1 VFFLNLKG
9 LIQIELTLFFHLL
22 ICIQLNPYFVLMTQR
37 FFLLFIFCF
46 SVFFSYSQEYFFRNY
61 NVKDGLLNNQLHDL
75 IQAKDNTL
83 WFTSFYGLCQFDGTK
98 FTTFTEDD
106 GLCSNQV
113 RNVFEDSKGRI
124 WVSSWR
130 DKGISI
136 IENGNVW
143 TPKDTILMISGAMN
157 TAYENEKGVIWLFGT
172 HNVIKYENNKFEMV
186 FSTEDEKEYNV
197 PNDIAVINENELYVT
212 QLGNGVLKITLEP
225 FSIEHINNESHGI
238 NNICYSAYKDKK
250 GTYWFG
256 CYGSIYSFENNVM
269 TNHKIPMEFDKCRVW
284 SIAEDQDGYFWLA
297 TYGGGVIR
305 WDKKEEFITIDSK
318 GGLSDDYCYTVIVD
332 RENNKWFATDL
343 GGLDKLTDFSFQ
355 YFTKNT
361 GLKNN
366 HVYGIGQQKNGNIV
380 IGTESGFS
388 IVKENKIDTTIYEDL
403 SVHSIS
409 SGDELWYTSN
419 AGYGVL
425 KEDYQITNINHDNS
439 FNFIDSK
446 EMIVAG
452 LSRVIQNHEEVYY
465 REHQILQSAFY
476 FDNLLY
482 ISTNYGLLYVKN
494 GKTYQIKDL
503 MSMTFSE
510 VYTSVKISKNE
521 VLVSNPNELVY
532 LKNNNGSL
540 IIKRFSRKK
549 LGGVTGIYA
558 LLLDGNDLWI
568 GAQNSLA
575 KIDFDELLNH
585 DILIMENYDIT
596 HGFIKGITVPGAI
609 FKDKDGAI
617 WVGTSAGALKFSPDL
632 TRKNLLPP
640 ILNFKKIK
648 LFSREFNPELYTIDQ
663 KIVFPH
669 DKNHLTF
676 SFQAVSLT
684 NPDKIQCK
692 YRLLG
697 LSNQWSEAVSI
708 QPITYPFL
716 NPGEYTFE
724 FIANNG
730 DGVWSKDALRYS
742 FTILPP
748 FWRTWWFYTFVGI
761 GLFITIISIFYRQ
774 KTKAE
779 NTQKVQEKFT
789 RDIIEAQEEERK
801 RISKGLHDG
810 IGQNLLL
817 IKNAL
822 QSEKIDGAKTMV
834 TTTIEEVRSIS
845 RNLHPFQLEKFGLTK
860 SLESMI
866 EELDQS
872 FKEIIFTEEIDAIN
886 DLFSKEQEI
895 NIYRIIQEC
904 SNNII
909 KHANASAARIVVQ
922 KQNHNIE
929 IIVYDNGKG
938 FDLEK
943 NKDIINSL
951 GLKSIR
957 ERVKYLNGTVLF
969 DSKINKGT
977 KITLLIPFE
986 K

>member
-1 VFFLNLKG
+1 M
-9 LIQIELTLFFHLL
+9 TL
-22 ICIQLNPYFVLMTQR
+22 R
-37 FFLLFIFCF
+37 LFILITFIL
-46 SVFFSYSQEYFFRNY
+46 SLLYSHSQEYFFRNY
-61 NVKDGLLNNQLHDL
+61 DVKDGLLNNQLHDL

-83 WFTSFYGLCQFDGTK
+83 WFTSFYGVCQFDGKK

-130 DKGISI
+130 EKGISI
-136 IENGNVW
+136 IENGEIW
-143 TPKDTILMISGAMN
+143 TPKDSILMMFGAMN
-157 TAYENEKGVIWLFGT
+157 VAYENENGVIWLFGT
-172 HNVIKYENNKFEMV
+172 SNVIKYENGKFEMV
-186 FSTEDEKEYNV
+186 FSTENKKEYRI
-197 PNDIAVINENELYVT
+197 PNDIAVINDNELYLT
-212 QLGNGVLKITLEP
+212 QLENGLLKITLEP

-250 GTYWFG
+250 GKYWFG
-256 CYGSIYSFENNVM
+256 CYGSIFSFENGKM
-269 TNHKIPMEFDKCRVW
+269 TSHSIPMEFDKCRIW
-284 SIAEDQDGYFWLA
+284 SIAEDKDGYFWLA

-305 WDKKEEFITIDSK
+305 WDKKDEFIIIDSK
-318 GGLSDDYCYTVIVD
+318 NGLSDDYCYTVIVD

-343 GGLDKLTDFSFQ
+343 GGLDQLKDFSFQ

-361 GLKNN
+361 GLKSN
-366 HVYGIGQQKNGNIV
+366 HVYGIGQQKNGNVV
-380 IGTESGFS
+380 IGTEKGFS
-388 IVKENKIDTTIYEDL
+388 IVKENKIDTALYENM

-409 SGDELWYTSN
+409 SGEELWYTSD

-425 KEDYQITNINHDNS
+425 QEDYQKTNFNPTNS
-439 FNFIDSK
+439 FNYIDQK
-446 EMIVAG
+446 ENIVVG
-452 LSRVIQNHEEVYY
+452 LSRVIHNHEEVYF
-465 REHQILQSAFY
+465 REQQIIQSAFY
-476 FDNLLY
+476 FGDRLY
-482 ISTNYGLLYVKN
+482 LSTNFGLLYVKK
-494 GKTYQIKDL
+494 GKIYQIKDL
-503 MSMTFSE
+503 MGITFSE
-510 VYTSVKISKNE
+510 VYTSVKISENE

-532 LKNNNGSL
+532 LKNKNDSL
-540 IIKRFSRKK
+540 IVRRFSRKK

-585 DILIMENYDIT
+585 DNLILENYDVS
-596 HGFIKGITVPGAI
+596 HGFIKGITAPGAI
-609 FKDKDGAI
+609 FKDKDGVI
-617 WVGTSAGALKFSPDL
+617 WVGTSAGALKFTPEL
-632 TRKNLLPP
+632 MKKNLLPP
-640 ILNFKKIK
+640 LLNFNGIK
-648 LFSREFNPELYTIDQ
+648 LFSRTFNPELYTENN
-663 KIVFPH
+663 KIVFPY

-692 YRLLG
+692 YRLVG
-697 LSNQWSEAVSI
+697 LSEQWSKAVSI
-708 QPITYPFL
+708 QPIAYPFL
-716 NPGEYTFE
+716 NPGKYTFE
-724 FIANNG
+724 FIASNG
-730 DGVWSKDALRYS
+730 DGVWSKTPMRYS

-748 FWRTWWFYTFVGI
+748 FWKTWWFYMFCAMALLIVI
-761 GLFITIISIFYRQ
+761 LSVFYRQ
-774 KTKAE
+774 KKKAE

-789 RDIIEAQEEERK
+789 REIIEAQEEERR

-817 IKNAL
+817 IKNSLRLKKAD
-822 QSEKIDGAKTMV
+822 EMENMV
-834 TTTIEEVRSIS
+834 STTIEEVRTIS

-860 SLESMI
+860 ALESMV

-872 FKEIIFTEEIDAIN
+872 FEEIIFTEEIDAMEGV
-886 DLFSKEQEI
+886 FSKKQAL
-895 NIYRIIQEC
+895 NIYRIVQEC
-904 SNNII
+904 INNII

-922 KQNHNIE
+922 KQMKNIE
-929 IIVYDNGKG
+929 ITVFDNGKG

-957 ERVKYLNGTVLF
+957 ERVKYLNGTVQFNSTL
-969 DSKINKGT
+969 NKGT
-977 KITLLIPFE
+977 KIILQIPFE